1 MGQFS
6 VKIYAS
12 PGSSLSA
19 NQHLNCS
26 ISEHRTLQNELKEVE
41 SAQKVRQPFF
51 AHSWKFY
58 QLFQYLMVK
67 KSTVSGS
74 NSTDGTF
81 EDQLSKRGR
90 TV

>member
-51 AHSWKFY
+51 AHLVEILSTISNILWS
-58 QLFQYLMVK
+58 K
-67 KSTVSGS
+67 KVRQRLQ
-74 NSTDGTF
+74 F
-81 EDQLSKRGR
+81 H
-90 TV
+90 